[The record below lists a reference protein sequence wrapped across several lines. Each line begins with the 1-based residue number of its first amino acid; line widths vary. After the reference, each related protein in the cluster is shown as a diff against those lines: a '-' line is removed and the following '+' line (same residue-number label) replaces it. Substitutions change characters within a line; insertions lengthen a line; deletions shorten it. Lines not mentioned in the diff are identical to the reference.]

1 MKVKTACMLRWCL
14 FTPLFMWKI
23 QVISLWTVTERK
35 DRKVCKLDGEL
46 KILFKKKINIVNQIN
61 KHRSSS
67 RLVKEI
73 STITKILPRGNRSYF
88 GFAWCQFLLL
98 LLFQFSV
105 QGLCIQAR
113 TGIFQMD
120 IYDSP
125 HKSNAWIHHSGL
137 WRVWSTFEYS
147 SRLFLLLTIAA
158 SSIYKRCM

>member
-1 MKVKTACMLRWCL
+1 MKVITAYMLRWCL

-23 QVISLWTVTERK
+23 QVNSLWTVTERK

-98 LLFQFSV
+98 LLFQFSI
-105 QGLCIQAR
+105 QGCSYPSKNW
-113 TGIFQMD
+113 D
-120 IYDSP
+120 
-125 HKSNAWIHHSGL
+125 HSNGYL
-137 WRVWSTFEYS
+137 RLSTQKQCVNS
-147 SRLFLLLTIAA
+147 SFGSMTSL
-158 SSIYKRCM
+158 